1 VGCFWQLVC
10 INYPKV
16 HRVIHRMYIC
26 YNNDMASALFFI
38 NSFVKQ
44 NPILD
49 DEELLRTF
57 RRQYPTVNAIFDAL
71 GYEKLDMVIHYDF
84 FDNDEV
90 PHLLAMQKPVVLAMR
105 GYPKGVYIW
114 IDEDVQFPDL
124 QTKKQFVNGFLHVGY
139 LVREIIRN
147 IKLLEV
153 KNYEDTINQ

>member
-1 VGCFWQLVC
+1 
-10 INYPKV
+10 
-16 HRVIHRMYIC
+16 
-26 YNNDMASALFFI
+26 MASALFFI

-124 QTKKQFVNGFLHVGY
+124 QVKKQFVNGFLHVGY

-153 KNYEDTINQ
+153 KNYENTINQ

>member
-1 VGCFWQLVC
+1 M
-10 INYPKV
+10 I
-16 HRVIHRMYIC
+16 
-26 YNNDMASALFFI
+26 
-38 NSFVKQ
+38 
-44 NPILD
+44 
-49 DEELLRTF
+49 
-57 RRQYPTVNAIFDAL
+57 
-71 GYEKLDMVIHYDF
+71 F

-124 QTKKQFVNGFLHVGY
+124 QAKKQFINGFLHVGY

-153 KNYEDTINQ
+153 KNYENTINQ